1 MSGVA
6 GGVLNGSTRVD
17 VAVVG
22 GGIVGLAT
30 AYSVLTKSPTTSL
43 ILIEKEASLGQHQ
56 TGRNSGVIHS
66 GIYYRP
72 GSWKAVL
79 CRRGRSALLQFAEQ
93 HDIRVRPLGK
103 LIVAVE
109 EGELPHMHAL
119 YERGM
124 ANGLTGLREVT
135 EAEIR
140 EIEPAAT
147 GIAGLHVPETAI
159 IDFSAVASHLG
170 AEVGRMGGKLALSTE
185 LLSARRDR
193 TQWRLTTTRQDVEA
207 RVVITCA
214 GLQSDRVARR
224 IASRTKYQ
232 IVPFEGKYIRL
243 SSRGGDLV
251 RGLVYPVPVP
261 GLPFLGV
268 HFTRR
273 VDDEVWVGPNAV
285 LARGR
290 EGYGGHWNLRDLR
303 ESVAYPGSWRLLRA
317 QWRIALRE
325 EWQDKSTRAFLHE
338 CRRYVPDLEGVDLL
352 SGFSGIRAQAVG
364 RDGSLIDDF
373 KLLKR
378 PGLVH
383 VANAPSPAATTSLAI
398 GEILAGEVLREL
410 RQPGSGTDEKGFG
423 VTGANIQ

>member
-1 MSGVA
+1 MSASRKVEI
-6 GGVLNGSTRVD
+6 
-17 VAVVG
+17 AVVG
-22 GGIVGLAT
+22 GGILGLAT
-30 AYSVLTKSPTTSL
+30 AYSLLAGSPNTSL
-43 ILIEKEASLGQHQ
+43 VVIEKEASLGQHQ

-93 HDIRVRPLGK
+93 HGIRVRQLGK

-109 EGELPHMHAL
+109 QGELGHMHAL
-119 YERGM
+119 HEKGM
-124 ANGLTGLREVT
+124 ANGLTGLRGVT
-135 EAEIR
+135 AAEIR
-140 EIEPAAT
+140 EIEPAVT

-170 AEVGRMGGKLALSTE
+170 SEVSRMGGSLALSNE
-185 LLSARRDR
+185 LLSARRGR
-193 TQWRLTTTRQDVEA
+193 THWRLTTTRQDVEA

-224 IASRTKYQ
+224 IAPRTKYQ
-232 IVPFEGKYIRL
+232 VVPFEGKYVRL
-243 SSRGGDLV
+243 SPHGGDLV
-251 RGLVYPVPVP
+251 RGLVYPVPLP

-273 VDDEVWVGPNAV
+273 VNDEVLVGPNAV

-290 EGYGGHWNLRDLR
+290 EGYGGRWNIRDLR
-303 ESVAYPGSWRLLRA
+303 ESVTYPGSWRLLRR
-317 QWRIALRE
+317 QWRVALRE
-325 EWQDKSTRAFLHE
+325 EWQDKSTSAFLRE
-338 CRRYVPDLEGVDLL
+338 CRRYVPDLEESDLR

-373 KLLKR
+373 KLLRR

-383 VANAPSPAATTSLAI
+383 VANAPSPAATSSLAI
-398 GEILAGEVLREL
+398 GEILAREVLREV
-410 RQPGSGTDEKGFG
+410 RE
-423 VTGANIQ
+423 GAP

>member
-1 MSGVA
+1 MDATSRSVGASGDDMGA
-6 GGVLNGSTRVD
+6 IGDRVD

-30 AYSVLTKSPTTSL
+30 AYAVLSQSPSTSL
-43 ILIEKEASLGQHQ
+43 LLIEKEDGLGCHQ

-66 GIYYRP
+66 GIYYKP

-79 CRRGRSALLQFAEQ
+79 CRRGRGALFQFAER
-93 HDIRVRPLGK
+93 HGIRVRQLGK

-109 EGELPHMHAL
+109 ESELPYMRAL
-119 YERGM
+119 YERGV
-124 ANGLTGLREVT
+124 ANGLTGLRMVK

-140 EIEPAAT
+140 EIEPAAR

-159 IDFSAVASHLG
+159 IDFSAVASQLG
-170 AEVGRMGGKLALSTE
+170 AEVDRMGGSLALSTE

-193 TQWRLTTTRQDVEA
+193 TRWRLSTTRQEIEA

-232 IVPFEGKYIRL
+232 VVPFEGKYIRL
-243 SSRGGDLV
+243 SSRGERLI
-251 RGLVYPVPVP
+251 RGLIYPVPIP

-273 VDDEVWVGPNAV
+273 FDDEVWVGPNAV

-290 EGYGGHWNLRDLR
+290 EGYGGRWNLWDLC
-303 ESVAYPGSWRLLRA
+303 ESVAYPGSWRLLRT
-317 QWRIALRE
+317 QWRIALKE
-325 EWQDKSTRAFLHE
+325 EWQDKSTRAFLRE
-338 CRRYVPDLEGVDLL
+338 CRRYVPDLEDIDLL
-352 SGFSGIRAQAVG
+352 NEFSGIRAQAVG

-373 KLLKR
+373 KLLRR

-398 GEILAGEVLREL
+398 GEILAREVLREL
-410 RQPGSGTDEKGFG
+410 RD
-423 VTGANIQ
+423 VAN